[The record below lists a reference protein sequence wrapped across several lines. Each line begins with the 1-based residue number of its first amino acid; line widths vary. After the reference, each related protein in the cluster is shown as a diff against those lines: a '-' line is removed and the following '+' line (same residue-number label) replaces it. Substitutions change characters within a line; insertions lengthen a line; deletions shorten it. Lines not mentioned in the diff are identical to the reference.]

1 MVQDHPLR
9 EKQIGGVASTLWG
22 VPESTLRFLPAAE
35 HVLEN
40 IAAYR
45 AATLVDLG
53 CRNAIFHA
61 HGYLESGTVD
71 RSYIVFRL

>member
-45 AATLVDLG
+45 AATLAELD
-53 CRNAIFHA
+53 CRNASFHA
-61 HGYLESGTVD
+61 QRSLDSGTVYN
-71 RSYIVFRL
+71 SHVAFRI